1 MSFYRLK
8 HFSIFTNLIKS
19 QVDSLT
25 TKIFLLM
32 TRKLI
37 SLFRQE
43 IYSNLKNTLNYIEKD
58 DI

>member
-1 MSFYRLK
+1 
-8 HFSIFTNLIKS
+8 
-19 QVDSLT
+19 
-25 TKIFLLM
+25 M